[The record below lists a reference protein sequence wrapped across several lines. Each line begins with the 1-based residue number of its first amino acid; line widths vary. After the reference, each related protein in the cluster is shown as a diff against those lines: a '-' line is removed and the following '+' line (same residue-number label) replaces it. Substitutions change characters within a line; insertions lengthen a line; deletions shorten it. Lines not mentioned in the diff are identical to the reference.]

1 MAYDPTSRLQSPLI
15 CLEGVPSSRA
25 LLALLMSEEPYGLK
39 APDRLEADVGDS
51 RGAQHTTTLRESWLM
66 S

>member
-39 APDRLEADVGDS
+39 APDRLEADVGDCRDLS
-51 RGAQHTTTLRESWLM
+51 TVQLYAGPEL
-66 S
+66 